1 MDLPVMPKTLNKNNP
16 FESWNIVSGP
26 KLIIAG
32 PCSAESEDQLLGT
45 ARELV
50 RCGNIDVLRAG
61 I

>member
-1 MDLPVMPKTLNKNNP
+1 MPKTLNKNNP